1 MTQPILKN
9 KKLSKSIVNVLNKIK
24 KSDRKKGGSSTLDDD
39 ISNIIDI
46 ILGITNTKSKVA
58 RNPSREKP
66 VSTTIETQ
74 TDNPPPATASVP
86 IETQTDNPP
95 PANVSVPI
103 ETQTDNPPPAP
114 VSVPKKTSRISNFIK
129 DISSTFRSPKIT
141 EPDEDGKKHCPP
153 AKENSNKKKNYPIA
167 YNGSNC
173 IIDDGNEGELKS
185 SNP

>member
-95 PANVSVPI
+95 PA
-103 ETQTDNPPPAP
+103 P